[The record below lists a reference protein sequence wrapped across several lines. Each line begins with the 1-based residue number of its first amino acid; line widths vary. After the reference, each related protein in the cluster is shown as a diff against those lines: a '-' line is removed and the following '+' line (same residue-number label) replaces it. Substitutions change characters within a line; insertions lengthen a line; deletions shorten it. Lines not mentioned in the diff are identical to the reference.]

1 MEYKQTTEAAQ
12 VAQAQHDA
20 LAKFAISADVL
31 VTLFVIVGMWADSG
45 SATVAVVSGV
55 IFFLVFGCVVILAL
69 TGTIKEVAINGQN
82 QRTMREMYRLQYYAQ
97 TAPRVSVVDPLQ
109 IPYTEDAPLQLPDTP
124 RFVPAVPPTED
135 MVRVDALNFIAQLF
149 DRSGQPL
156 PTKITPRK
164 GQIQHKSPSNEAVEY
179 LLALEIVRRG
189 DGGQLYFNSD
199 VYSGYPDRDAAIRAI
214 RTGVRRVSWQE
225 GIGGVSDSGGE
236 VQP

>member
-20 LAKFAISADVL
+20 LAKFAIIADLL
-31 VTLFVIVGMWADSG
+31 VTLFVMVAMWVDSG
-45 SATVAVVSGV
+45 SAIVAVVSGV

-82 QRTMREMYRLQYYAQ
+82 QKTLRQMHQLQYYAQ
-97 TAPRVSVVDPLQ
+97 VTPRVSVVDPLQ
-109 IPYTEDAPLQLPDTP
+109 IPYSQPDALQLPDTP

-135 MVRVDALNFIAQLF
+135 MVRVDALNFVAQLF
-149 DRSGQPL
+149 DRTGQPL
-156 PTKITPRK
+156 PQKITPRK

-179 LLALEIVRRG
+179 LLALEVVRRG

-199 VYSGYPDRDAAIRAI
+199 VYSGYPTRDEAMRAI
-214 RTGVRRVSWQE
+214 RTGVRRASYSQGE
-225 GIGGVSDSGGE
+225 GRVESGAE

>member
-55 IFFLVFGCVVILAL
+55 AFFLVFGCVVILAL

-82 QRTMREMYRLQYYAQ
+82 QKTLREMHQLQYYAQ
-97 TAPRVSVVDPLQ
+97 VQPPRVQVVDPLQ
-109 IPYTEDAPLQLPDTP
+109 IPYTEPGALQLPDTP

-135 MVRVDALNFIAQLF
+135 MVRVDALNFVAQLF

-179 LLALEIVRRG
+179 LLALEVVRRG
-189 DGGQLYFNSD
+189 EGGQLYFNSD
-199 VYSGYPDRDAAIRAI
+199 VYSGYPTRDEAIRAI
-214 RTGVRRVSWQE
+214 RTGVRRPAYSQGE
-225 GIGGVSDSGGE
+225 GRVESGAE

>member
-1 MEYKQTTEAAQ
+1 MTEYKQTTEAAQ

-31 VTLFVIVGMWADSG
+31 VTIFIIIGMWVDSG
-45 SATVAVVSGV
+45 SATIAVVSGV

-82 QRTMREMYRLQYYAQ
+82 QRTMREMYQLQYYAQ
-97 TAPRVSVVDPLQ
+97 TAPRVSVVDPVQL
-109 IPYTEDAPLQLPDTP
+109 PYSQPDALRLPDTP

-149 DRSGQPL
+149 DRTGKPI
-156 PTKITPRK
+156 KITPVK
-164 GQIQHKSPSNEAVEY
+164 AQIQHKSPSDDAVEY

-189 DGGQLYFNSD
+189 EGGQLYYNND
-199 VYSGYPDRDAAIRAI
+199 EYSGYPSRDHAIRAI
-214 RTGVRRVSWQE
+214 RTGVRRASWQE
-225 GIGGVSDSGGE
+225 GQDRVESGVAL
-236 VQP
+236 

>member
-1 MEYKQTTEAAQ
+1 MDFKQTTEAAQ

-20 LAKFAISADVL
+20 LAKFAIIADLL
-31 VTLFVIVGMWADSG
+31 VTLFVMVAMWVDSG
-45 SATVAVVSGV
+45 SATIAVVSGV
-55 IFFLVFGCVVILAL
+55 AFFLVFGCVVILAL
-69 TGTIKEVAINGQN
+69 TGTIKEVSINGQN
-82 QRTMREMYRLQYYAQ
+82 QRTLREMYRLQYYAQ

-135 MVRVDALNFIAQLF
+135 MVRVDAMNFIAQLF
-149 DRSGQPL
+149 DRTGAPL

-179 LLALEIVRRG
+179 LLALEVVRRG

-199 VYSGYPDRDAAIRAI
+199 VYSGYPTRNDAIRAI
-214 RTGVRRVSWQE
+214 RTGVRRASWQE
-225 GIGGVSDSGGE
+225 GIGGVSDSGAE

>member
-1 MEYKQTTEAAQ
+1 VAA
-12 VAQAQHDA
+12 
-20 LAKFAISADVL
+20 
-31 VTLFVIVGMWADSG
+31 
-45 SATVAVVSGV
+45 ATVAVVSGV
-55 IFFLVFGCVVILAL
+55 AFFLVFGCVVILAL

-82 QRTMREMYRLQYYAQ
+82 QKTLREMYRLQYYAQ

-109 IPYTEDAPLQLPDTP
+109 IPYTEPGALQLPDTP

-189 DGGQLYFNSD
+189 DGGQLYWNND
-199 VYSGYPDRDAAIRAI
+199 AYTGYLDRQEAVQAIRSGTRKA
-214 RTGVRRVSWQE
+214 SWSQQNN
-225 GIGGVSDSGGE
+225 GE
-236 VQP
+236 NES